1 MLFAFT
7 DLPVETLPVQGMPG
21 NGRSTGTE
29 LGGTGRLADDLY
41 LLAHHEVTGRP
52 HLQSRAAGLGL
63 AGGLLAELMLSGS
76 IGLHA
81 GQVVVA
87 GRCPLEDGLARSVM
101 RLVAG
106 ERGQHVAGDWLAFL
120 SRTAA
125 DDVAFRLEQAGYLA
139 RVISRCPWRGE
150 RSVPVNPESA
160 FAPVLRVKLALDPS
174 RPAAAQN
181 ITLAGLAAACGLS
194 PQLGLY
200 LPDGAHRRIHEA
212 TGCLQPGLRE
222 LIAHTQ
228 AAVDSALLSH
238 RV

>member
-1 MLFAFT
+1 M
-7 DLPVETLPVQGMPG
+7 QGMSRHG
-21 NGRSTGTE
+21 VSGRAA

-52 HLQSRAAGLGL
+52 HLQPRAAGLGV

-87 GRCPLEDGLARSVM
+87 GRCPLEDAAARSVM

-106 ERGQHVAGDWLAFL
+106 ERGQHVAGDWLQFL

-125 DDVAFRLEQAGYLA
+125 DDVAFRLEQSGYLA
-139 RVISRCPWRGE
+139 RVASRRPWRAQ
-150 RSVPVNPESA
+150 RWVPVDPESA

-174 RPAAAQN
+174 QPAAAQN
-181 ITLAGLAAACGLS
+181 VALAGLAAACGLS
-194 PQLGLY
+194 RHLALY
-200 LPDGAHRRIHEA
+200 LPDGAYRHIQQA
-212 TGCLQPGLRE
+212 TGCLQPALRE

-228 AAVDSALLSH
+228 AAVDAALLSH